1 MKKFLKEFKE
11 FAIKGNMIDMAVGI
25 IIGSAFT
32 GLVNSLIKD
41 IISPLIGL
49 ITGNISFDNLGVI
62 LDKTFE
68 GTLAEAVADGTINVL
83 QYGAFITE
91 IVNFLI
97 MALVVFCIV
106 KFINKLRKK
115 PEEKAPTTKKCP
127 YCLSEIPLAA
137 KKCSHCTSDIV
148 D

>member
-1 MKKFLKEFKE
+1 MKKFFKEFKE

-41 IISPLIGL
+41 IISPLIGV

-68 GTLAEAVADGTINVL
+68 GTLAEAVADGAVNVL

-91 IVNFLI
+91 VVNFLI

-106 KFINKLRKK
+106 KFINRLRKK
-115 PEEKAPTTKKCP
+115 PEEKAPVTKKCP
-127 YCLSEIPLAA
+127 YCVSEIPLAA
-137 KKCSHCTSDIV
+137 KKCPHCTSDIE